1 MKKRSEMEDK
11 MEFPHSYFED
21 EVRDGFYV
29 PGEVKRAWAAQLEV
43 LQEIDRICSK
53 YDIPWFADC
62 GTLLGAVRHG
72 GFIPWDDD
80 VDICMTRDN
89 YQKFLAVAEKEITG
103 DYSLVNFYKDE
114 DFNEFLTRLV
124 NTRRINF
131 DKTHLQKFH
140 EFPFSAGV
148 DIFPLDYLAPNSE
161 EEEFRKQIVKI
172 VTETYSAITDEK
184 NLTEENLQQICQVEE
199 LCGVKLE
206 RNRPLKQQL
215 RILIDNLFAL
225 YGKEEAEDIALMMY
239 WITDDNH
246 RYPKACFERQIR
258 IPFET
263 IEIPVP
269 VLYDKVLRIEYG
281 DYMKISKNGGVH
293 DYPYYK
299 KQEVH
304 LERKYGIKPLKYH
317 FSEEDLLRR
326 EAHPRRDKI
335 KDVTECIAMLRIAHE
350 NLKTAMQE
358 QNTAEVLDL
367 LGACQK
373 CAIGMGS
380 VIETLKGEGFRTV
393 TMLEEYCEQVYQ
405 VHAEAA
411 QSGQAEAEMV
421 YQLLD
426 GVLKRVEESVR
437 TDIKERR
444 EVVFLPFKPS
454 AWDTLDSV
462 WRAAENDPL
471 CDVYVVPIPYFER
484 RADRSLSEMHYEV
497 ENYPDY
503 VPITS
508 CEEYRIEERLP
519 NVIIIQN
526 PYDEYNCT
534 TSVHPVF
541 YSKSIKNYTEKLVY
555 IPYFITDEIK
565 PDEEK
570 AFFNLDYYAVMP
582 GVVHADRVIVQ
593 SEQMKQMYVDKLT
606 QEAGENTRHIWE
618 EKILGLGSPK
628 ADSQSVSLKGLE
640 SVPEEWILRTKK
652 EDGSHRK
659 VVLYY
664 ISLSDFMQYREQMLV
679 KMREVF
685 CIFSENREEVTVLW
699 KLHPLIKTTLEQSE
713 QELYQQYCQL
723 EQEFCESAFGI
734 CAGETPDEILAAF
747 CDAYYGDASAAA
759 QMCRRAGKPI
769 MLQNC
774 KCCGV

>member
-1 MKKRSEMEDK
+1 
-11 MEFPHSYFED
+11 MEFSHSYFED

-29 PGEVKRAWAAQLEV
+29 PGEIKRAWAAQLEV
-43 LQEIDRICSK
+43 LQELDRICRK

-80 VDICMTRDN
+80 IDVCMTRDN
-89 YQKFLAVAEKEITG
+89 YQKFLAVAEKEMTG
-103 DYSLVNFYKDE
+103 EYSIVNFYKDAE
-114 DFNEFLTRLV
+114 FDEFLTRLV

-131 DKTHLQKFH
+131 DKAHLRKFH

-172 VTETYSAITDEK
+172 ITGAYSAITDAK
-184 NLTEENLQQICQVEE
+184 HLTEENLQQICQVEE
-199 LCGVKLE
+199 LCGVKFDQ
-206 RNRPLKQQL
+206 NRPLKQQL

-225 YGKEEAEDIALMMY
+225 YGKDEAEDVALMMY
-239 WITDDNH
+239 WVTDDNH
-246 RYPKACFERQIR
+246 RYPKECFERQIR

-269 VLYDKVLRIEYG
+269 VLYDKVLRIEYR

-299 KQEVH
+299 KQEAH
-304 LERKYGIKPLKYH
+304 LERTYGIKPLKYL
-317 FSEEDLLRR
+317 FSEEDLLRQ
-326 EAHPRRDKI
+326 EAHSRRDKI
-335 KDVTECIAMLRIAHE
+335 KEMTEYITMLRKVHE
-350 NLKTAMQE
+350 NLRTAIQE
-358 QNTAEVLDL
+358 QKTAEVLKL
-367 LGACQK
+367 LEACQK
-373 CAIGMGS
+373 CAIGIGS
-380 VIETLKGEGFRTV
+380 VIEALKGEGFRTV
-393 TMLEEYCEQVYQ
+393 AMLEEYCEQVYQ
-405 VHAEAA
+405 VHAEVA
-411 QSGQAEAEMV
+411 QSGQAEAEQV
-421 YQLLD
+421 YQVLD
-426 GVLKRVEESVR
+426 DILKRVEESVR

-444 EVVFLPFKPS
+444 EVVFLPFKAS

-462 WRAAENDPL
+462 WREAENDPL

-484 RADRSLSEMHYEV
+484 RADRSLGEMHYEI
-497 ENYPDY
+497 ENYPNY

-519 NVIIIQN
+519 DVIIIQN

-534 TSVHPVF
+534 TSVHPTF
-541 YSKSIKNYTEKLVY
+541 YSKNIKNYTEKLVY
-555 IPYFITDEIK
+555 IPHFITDEIK
-565 PDEEK
+565 PNEEK
-570 AFFNLDYYAVMP
+570 AFFNLNYYAIMP
-582 GVVHADRVIVQ
+582 GVVHADKVIVQ

-606 QEAGENTRHIWE
+606 EAAGENTRHIWE
-618 EKILGLGSPK
+618 EKILGLSSPK
-628 ADSQSVSLKGLE
+628 AEHQRASSEVDGG
-640 SVPEEWILRTKK
+640 VPEEWILRTKK
-652 EDGSHRK
+652 EDGSCRK

-664 ISLSDFMQYREQMLV
+664 IGLSDFMQYKEQMLA

-685 CIFSENREEVTVLW
+685 RIFSENGEEAIVLW
-699 KLHPLIKTTLEQSE
+699 KLHPLIQTTLKQAEP
-713 QELYQQYCQL
+713 ELYQQYCQL
-723 EQEFCESAFGI
+723 EQEFCERGLGI
-734 CAGETPDEILAAF
+734 CAGEMPDEVLAAF

-759 QMCRRAGKPI
+759 QKCRRAGKPI

-774 KCCGV
+774 KL

>member
-1 MKKRSEMEDK
+1 

-43 LQEIDRICSK
+43 LQELDRICRK
-53 YDIPWFADC
+53 HDIQWFADC

-89 YQKFLAVAEKEITG
+89 YQKFLAVVEKEITG

-114 DFNEFLTRLV
+114 DFSEFLTRLV

-131 DKTHLQKFH
+131 DKEHLQKFH

-148 DIFPLDYLAPNSE
+148 DIFPLDYVAPNSE
-161 EEEFRKQIVKI
+161 QEEFRKQIVKI
-172 VTETYSAITDEK
+172 VTGAYSAIMDEK
-184 NLTEENLQQICQVEE
+184 HMTEENLQQICQVEE

-206 RNRPLKQQL
+206 RNHSIKQQL
-215 RILIDNLFAL
+215 CILIDNLFSL
-225 YGKEEAEDIALMMY
+225 YGKEEAEEVALMMY
-239 WITDDNH
+239 WVTDDNH
-246 RYPKACFERQIR
+246 TYPKACFESQIR

-263 IEIPVP
+263 MEIPVP

-281 DYMKISKNGGVH
+281 NYMKISKNGGVH
-293 DYPYYK
+293 DYPFYK

-304 LERKYGIKPLKYH
+304 LERTYGIKPLKYH

-326 EAHPRRDKI
+326 EAHSRKDKI

-380 VIETLKGEGFRTV
+380 VIETLKGEGFQTV

-411 QSGQAEAEMV
+411 QSGQADAENV
-421 YQLLD
+421 YRLLD

-444 EVVFLPFKPS
+444 EVVFLTFKAS
-454 AWDTLDSV
+454 AWDMLDRV
-462 WRAAENDPL
+462 WREAEIDPL

-484 RADRSLSEMHYEV
+484 RADRSLGEMHYEI

-508 CEEYRIEERLP
+508 CEEYHIEERLP
-519 NVIIIQN
+519 DVIIIQN

-534 TSVHPVF
+534 TSVHPAF

-555 IPYFITDEIK
+555 IPYFTTDEIK
-565 PDEEK
+565 PEEEK
-570 AFFNLDYYAVMP
+570 AVFNLDYYAVMP

-593 SEQMKQMYVDKLT
+593 SEQMKQMYVEKLT
-606 QEAGENTRHIWE
+606 EAAGEDTRHIWE
-618 EKILGLGSPK
+618 EKILGLGLTK
-628 ADSQSVSLKGLE
+628 EDRQSTFARE
-640 SVPEEWILRTKK
+640 YEHVPEKWLLNAKK

-664 ISLSDFMQYREQMLV
+664 IGLSEFLQYKEQMIA
-679 KMREVF
+679 KMRDVF
-685 CIFSENREEVTVLW
+685 RIISENREDVIVLW
-699 KLHPLIKTTLEQSE
+699 KLHPLIKITLEQSE

-723 EQEFCESAFGI
+723 EQEFCERALGI
-734 CAGETPDEILAAF
+734 CADDEPDEELAAF
-747 CDAYYGDASAAA
+747 CDAYYGDASALA

-774 KCCGV
+774 KVRGKL